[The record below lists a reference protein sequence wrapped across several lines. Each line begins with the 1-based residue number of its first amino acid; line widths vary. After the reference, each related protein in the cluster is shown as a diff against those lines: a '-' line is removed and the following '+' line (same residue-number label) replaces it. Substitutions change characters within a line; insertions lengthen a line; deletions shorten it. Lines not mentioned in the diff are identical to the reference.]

1 MLKVLK
7 FGGSSLADAR
17 QFAKVKSIVE
27 ADPARRVVI
36 VSAPGKR
43 FSGDHKIT
51 DLLYL
56 CAAHIKYG
64 VSCEDIFAMIRDR
77 YNEIIAECGL
87 HISLDKEFDAL
98 WDKMKNGISQDELAS
113 RGEYFSARLMAE
125 YLGYEFVDAARWI
138 KFKFDGTVD
147 QDASYAALRS
157 LAEDRKVVI
166 PGFYGVM
173 PDGHIRTFSRGG
185 SDITGA
191 LAAAALGAD
200 VYENWTDVSGILMA
214 DPRIVDDPEPIRRV
228 TYSELREL
236 SYIGAQVLH
245 EGTIFPVR
253 EKNIPLNIRN
263 TNAPDHPG
271 TMILESIGDEME
283 EGGFITGIA
292 GKKGFSIITIAKT
305 GMSSEPGSLL
315 KILNVLAKHEV
326 NVEYLPSG
334 IDNVSLVVSSDKVSR
349 SLYEMLGELQKEVQ
363 PNKITVTEHIA
374 IVAAVGRKMAYRP
387 GVSGKIFAKLGENG
401 VNIRMITQG
410 PEELNII
417 VGVEEKDF
425 EQAIR
430 VLYNSFCEGE
440 CSVMKQ
446 VNVGILGATGAVG
459 QEMIKIL
466 EERNFPVASLRPIA
480 SARSAG
486 SKIMFRGQECSIVEA
501 SDDAFEGL
509 DIVLGAAEN
518 DIAERFAPSIVKAGA
533 VFVDNSSAFRLDPNV
548 PLVIPEINPE
558 DVKWHKGIISNPNCT
573 TIVTL
578 VAINALA
585 KESPIET
592 IIASSYQA
600 VSGAGKGG
608 IDELNNEVKALS
620 EGKHLEPKVFQ
631 YQIAYNIIPQIGGEA
646 FEGYTSEEMKMQN
659 EGRKILHLPEL
670 KVSCTC
676 ARVPVIRSHSVSVV
690 LRTKEKISVERA
702 KELIANA
709 PGCKLVDDLKNK
721 VYPMPLDTSDQ
732 DIVYVGRIREDLTD
746 ERGLNLW
753 CCGDQVRKG
762 AATNTIQIAELL
774 LK

>member
-1 MLKVLK
+1 MISMLKVLK
-7 FGGSSLADAR
+7 FGGSSLADAH
-17 QFAKVKSIVE
+17 QFAKVKSIVD

-87 HISLDKEFDAL
+87 KLSLDKEFDEL
-98 WDKMKNGISQDELAS
+98 WSKMQSGISKDELAS
-113 RGEYFSARLMAE
+113 RGEYFSAQLMSE
-125 YLGYEFVDAARWI
+125 FLGFEFLDAALWV
-138 KFKFDGTVD
+138 KFKFDGSVD
-147 QDASYAALRS
+147 RDASYAALRAA
-157 LAEDRKVVI
+157 AEGRRVVI

-173 PDGHIRTFSRGG
+173 PDGHIKAFSRGG

-271 TMILESIGDEME
+271 TMILESIEDEQK

-305 GMSSEPGSLL
+305 GMSSEPGTLL

-374 IVAAVGRKMAYRP
+374 IVAAVGRKMAYQP

-430 VLYNSFCEGE
+430 VLYHSFVKE
-440 CSVMKQ
+440 
-446 VNVGILGATGAVG
+446 NV
-459 QEMIKIL
+459 
-466 EERNFPVASLRPIA
+466 
-480 SARSAG
+480 
-486 SKIMFRGQECSIVEA
+486 
-501 SDDAFEGL
+501 
-509 DIVLGAAEN
+509 
-518 DIAERFAPSIVKAGA
+518 
-533 VFVDNSSAFRLDPNV
+533 
-548 PLVIPEINPE
+548 
-558 DVKWHKGIISNPNCT
+558 
-573 TIVTL
+573 
-578 VAINALA
+578 
-585 KESPIET
+585 
-592 IIASSYQA
+592 
-600 VSGAGKGG
+600 VS
-608 IDELNNEVKALS
+608 
-620 EGKHLEPKVFQ
+620 
-631 YQIAYNIIPQIGGEA
+631 
-646 FEGYTSEEMKMQN
+646 
-659 EGRKILHLPEL
+659 
-670 KVSCTC
+670 
-676 ARVPVIRSHSVSVV
+676 
-690 LRTKEKISVERA
+690 
-702 KELIANA
+702 
-709 PGCKLVDDLKNK
+709 
-721 VYPMPLDTSDQ
+721 
-732 DIVYVGRIREDLTD
+732 
-746 ERGLNLW
+746 
-753 CCGDQVRKG
+753 
-762 AATNTIQIAELL
+762 
-774 LK
+774 